1 MLKLTNIVKNYDVGD
16 ESVPALKGISIEF
29 RKSEFVAILGPSGCG
44 KTTLLNIIGGLDKY
58 TSGDLSING
67 RSTKRFKDS
76 DWDSYRNHSVG
87 FVFQSYNLIPH
98 QSVLA
103 NVELALTL
111 SGVSKHERRKRAI
124 EALKKVGLADQIKKK
139 PNQMSG
145 GQMQRVAIAR
155 ALVNDPEIL
164 MADEPTGALDSQTSV
179 QIMELLKEIAK
190 DKLVIMVT
198 HNPELADTYATR
210 IVRCLDG
217 EIQSDSNPYGGDA
230 SVDARIS
237 EVRKLGKS
245 KKTSMS
251 FFTALSLSLNNLMT
265 KKGRTILT
273 SFAGSIGIIGI
284 ALILAVSTGVQAY
297 IDKVQEDTLS
307 SYPIT
312 INAQEV
318 DMTSMITNLQANA
331 SNASSGEVREL
342 NAVYENRIMYD
353 MMNSMS
359 KLETQENNLVKFKE
373 FIETSES
380 LKEHVS
386 AIQYSYDA
394 EMNVYVTNS
403 DGDIVE
409 SDIMELMASLYA
421 ELGVTTSSS
430 TLSSYMQLKAWQE
443 LLPGMDGEIVNS
455 LMTEQYDLVTGRWPE
470 NYDEIVIAVN
480 SNNEINDMMLF
491 ALGLKTFDDIKA
503 DLTNASKGE
512 EAEETEA
519 MTWSYEDIMALDFRV
534 ILDSDKY
541 QHSGNGYIDVSQT
554 EAGLK
559 YLYDSENAVR
569 LKIVGIIRPNE
580 DAVGAFMTGVVGY
593 TSDLTNY
600 LVDKAMQSEII
611 KEQLENPE
619 IDVLNGL
626 KFRAEGE
633 EETQEEINLAV
644 EEWLKAQTVQQRA
657 AIYTEL
663 MSIPDDAYLSNAVAG
678 YLATMTPEDIDA
690 MLLQAVVAQTQMDE
704 ATVSG
709 YIASMDEAT
718 KQEYTY
724 EIVGAMVAQQYAE
737 EIAVKFSNF
746 TVEQLDAMLSGTPL
760 TDAQNVYIFENHVP
774 STRSDSDLEKN
785 LKLLGN
791 VDKSSPKTIYIYSST
806 FESKD
811 EISDIIADY
820 NSESAEED
828 KISYTDYIKL
838 LMSSITTIISAISY
852 VLIAF
857 VAISLV
863 VSSIMIGIITYIS
876 VLERTKEIGIL
887 RAVGASKKDISRVFN
902 AETLIVGFT
911 SGVLGIG
918 ITVGLVFVVNIILHE
933 LTGIANLSAVL
944 PMGAAII
951 LVGISMFLTL
961 IAGLI
966 PSGVAAKKDPVVAL
980 RTE

>member
-16 ESVPALKGISIEF
+16 ESVQALKGISIEF

-67 RSTKRFKDS
+67 RSTKKFKDN

-179 QIMELLKEIAK
+179 QIMELLKEISK
-190 DKLVIMVT
+190 EKLVIMVT

-217 EIQSDSNPYGGDA
+217 EVQSDSNPYKGDA
-230 SVDARIS
+230 SVDARIT
-237 EVRKLGKS
+237 EVRRLS
-245 KKTSMS
+245 REKKTSMS

-265 KKGRTILT
+265 KKGRTVLT

-297 IDKVQEDTLS
+297 IDNVQEDTLS

-318 DMTSMITNLQANA
+318 DMTSLITNLQSNVT
-331 SNASSGEVREL
+331 NASSGEERDL

-359 KLETQENNLVKFKE
+359 KIETQENNLVKFKE

-380 LKEHVS
+380 LKDYVS

-394 EMNVYVTNS
+394 DMNVYVTNS
-403 DGDIVE
+403 DGKIVE
-409 SDIMELMASLYA
+409 SDIMELMAALYA

-430 TLSSYMQLKAWQE
+430 TLSSYMQLNAWQE
-443 LLPGMDGEIVNS
+443 LLAGTNGEIVNP
-455 LMTEQYDLVTGRWPE
+455 LMTEQYDIVTGRWPE
-470 NYDEIVIAVN
+470 SYNEVVIAVN

-503 DLTNASKGE
+503 DLTEAVKGE
-512 EAEETEA
+512 EAEVTET
-519 MTWSYEDIMALDFRV
+519 MVWSYEDIMALDFRV

-541 QHSGNGYIDVSQT
+541 QKSGSGYIDASQT

-559 YLYDSENAVR
+559 YLYDSDNSVK
-569 LKIVGIIRPNE
+569 LKVVGIIRPNE
-580 DAVGAFMTGVVGY
+580 DAVGTFLTGVVGY
-593 TSDLTNY
+593 TSALTEY
-600 LVDKAMQSEII
+600 VVDKAMQSPLI

-619 IDVLNGL
+619 TDVLNGL
-626 KFRAEGE
+626 KFRVEGE
-633 EETQEEINLAV
+633 EETQEEINAAV
-644 EEWLKAQTVQQRA
+644 AEWLNAQSVQERA
-657 AIYTEL
+657 LVYTEI
-663 MSIPDDAYLSNAVAG
+663 MSIPDEAYLTGAVQG
-678 YLATMTPEDIDA
+678 YMSTLTPESANA
-690 MLLQAVVAQTQMDE
+690 MLLQAVMSQTQMDE

-718 KQEYTY
+718 KQGYLQ
-724 EIVGAMVAQQYAE
+724 EIVGAMVAQQYAQE
-737 EIAVKFSNF
+737 VVVKLGTF
-746 TVEQLDAMLSGTPL
+746 TAEQLDAMLASTPL
-760 TDAQNVYIFENHVP
+760 TDAQNSYIFENHVP
-774 STRSDSDLEKN
+774 STRSDSNLEKN

-791 VDKSSPKTIYIYSST
+791 VDKASPKSIYIYSAT
-806 FESKD
+806 FEAKD

-820 NSESAEED
+820 NSEVAEED

-911 SGVLGIG
+911 SGILGIG
-918 ITVGLVFVVNIILHE
+918 ITIGLVFVVNIILHS

-944 PMGAAII
+944 PVGGAII